1 MRRDGG
7 VEALGRLGVAD
18 AEPEM
23 VYPAVGDRG
32 LALAVDGLDAVAV
45 RVEQEAAVVRRP
57 VDRARAGRAVV
68 GMARIDA
75 GLPERVD
82 VRPVGRAE
90 ADVQA
95 TRHRVLGVRRPDVEV
110 LPFDQLG
117 VRMARLDAQR
127 GEDGAVEALRGGEVG
142 DGEGDVV
149 EHPAEATVAGIA
161 PDFVWPVTTGTPSMR
176 CPTVRWESCRRA
188 SPRVV

>member
-110 LPFDQLG
+110 LPFDQSASAWLG
-117 VRMARLDAQR
+117 S
-127 GEDGAVEALRGGEVG
+127 
-142 DGEGDVV
+142 
-149 EHPAEATVAGIA
+149 
-161 PDFVWPVTTGTPSMR
+161 TPSVAR
-176 CPTVRWESCRRA
+176 TVR
-188 SPRVV
+188 